1 MSLLQERLNRLEVT
15 HRQFKERVGRLPVY
29 YGWAKLNK
37 IQKREAL
44 TVIFLN
50 DHPGPRIDK
59 DGEDG
64 VTKFIVPVYK
74 RWQTDE
80 EMKDAEQSNR
90 MYSVYSIFMD
100 DRKIK
105 GSLDAALHFNYQS
118 DKNHVPVKE
127 REKIRELLRNK
138 YLVEHPHY
146 REPCRQLDLFDE

>member
-1 MSLLQERLNRLEVT
+1 MSMLDDKLKQLEAK
-15 HRQFKERVGRLPVY
+15 HGQFRERVGRLPVY

-74 RWQTDE
+74 RWQTKE
-80 EMKDAEQSNR
+80 EMQNAEQVNR

-100 DRKIK
+100 DKKIK
-105 GSLDAALHFNYQS
+105 GSLDAALRFNFES

-138 YLVEHPHY
+138 YLADHPKY
-146 REPCRQLDLFDE
+146 REPCRQLYLFEE